1 MLVNTNDKG
10 KKRENPSV
18 LGKRN
23 KLIQRN
29 NRFDKNPNAG
39 MAVTAPFPRKE
50 PGFWV
55 DLSYCREKFH
65 GPWP

>member
-1 MLVNTNDKG
+1 
-10 KKRENPSV
+10 
-18 LGKRN
+18 
-23 KLIQRN
+23 
-29 NRFDKNPNAG
+29 

-65 GPWP
+65 GPRPWVKTLMLGKNSHTDVLTFVKTLVSPTLARGYSTEAG